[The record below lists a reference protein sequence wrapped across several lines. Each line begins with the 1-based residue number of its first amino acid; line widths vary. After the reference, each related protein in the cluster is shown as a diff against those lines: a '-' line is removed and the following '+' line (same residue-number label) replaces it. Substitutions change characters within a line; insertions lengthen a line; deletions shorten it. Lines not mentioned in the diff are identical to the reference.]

1 MISRF
6 GIKITKYVFLGIMPF
21 LLISNSDDKM
31 DFVFGQPTNE
41 NLLPSQLDFGLA
53 VEESDAGTLFNK
65 WTLVFSDEEDQSKV
79 ELVMRVKNTGSELNE
94 GAFEVHKVDGFLNG
108 FEGIFGYFT
117 HKDFGEKPFFADS
130 GIVRIFRLDHKRIE
144 GFMDVTLV
152 NDYGRTIRISDSFR
166 NY

>member
-1 MISRF
+1 
-6 GIKITKYVFLGIMPF
+6 MPF
-21 LLISNSDDKM
+21 LLISNSDDKI
-31 DFVFGQPTNE
+31 DFIIGQPTNE

-65 WTLVFSDEEDQSKV
+65 WTLVFSDVEDKSKI
-79 ELVMRVKNTGSELNE
+79 ELVMRGKNTGSDLNQ
-94 GAFEVHKVDGFLNG
+94 GAFEVHKVEGFLNG
-108 FEGIFGYFT
+108 FEGIFGYFI

-130 GIVRIFRLDHKRIE
+130 GIVRIFRLDNNRIE
-144 GFMDVTLV
+144 GYMDVTLV